1 MMISSLFSRS
11 DPSDSPSLRGDPII
25 DSLEENDTL
34 MPDSTHDP
42 VPSDDTP
49 DSPIDVEENPTEVEE
64 EEDPNQGDDSLDD
77 SLRDPSGLVALGTDE
92 DNFIFGFEGNDTLLG
107 VGGHDVILGGDGDNV
122 ISGGSGD
129 DVLRGGPGRDSLVGD
144 SGDDV
149 LGGDGGGD
157 RLRGGAGRDIF
168 LLQPQRPPQLN
179 LSQFVARFED
189 FGPEAFPLNRL
200 DQLINNP
207 DQVDPE
213 QLARFED
220 LNVLLEGNDLEG
232 NELDEDDPDEDDP
245 DEDDPD
251 EDDPDERLD
260 SETII
265 EDFDPTEDRLG
276 LIGSLNFDDLE
287 IRPSAEDETT
297 VEIRRRDSGELL
309 TRLLS
314 NDPQLAE
321 KITEETVVALDVVQF
336 TQERLELDDAGNPV
350 ETVTLRRNRSSG
362 NTIAVA
368 ITSRIATD
376 SEGDSEGD
384 SDTSESEPFDQ
395 RWVLFGPTE
404 EEKTVQLMV
413 DESLGQTV
421 PEVNLQLETPL
432 GGARLGPLDEAVLE
446 LFEPEPVEPTPRFVN
461 LQRIRPLLGDDGTS
475 LVALEVVLVR
485 DGDLSDPAA
494 VTVQLADGTTPTSTS
509 LFGSLRA
516 DFEANRATTTVQIP
530 LSEETARLEQ
540 VRLSLTE
547 PSPGLQLGDD
557 RQTLFELMPMPM
569 DPVLLSFAES
579 IFQVEEDGTP
589 IMEVVLVRSGNLE
602 QASQATITVSEGTL
616 ALPESFGDRLIPVT
630 FEPGQERQTITIT
643 GVQQSELAAPGTVN
657 LSLSNPSP
665 GTELIRPRS
674 AILEVFEVD
683 PPPPDEPPQ
692 PEPPPP
698 GSFGEIGFT
707 SANYVVDED
716 GTQFAEIGLERRNG
730 STGEVAVTVIPF
742 SQTAVAPADF
752 DDTPIQVTFAEGQ
765 TQQVVRLP
773 IIDDSLIEPSET
785 LGLVLANPTNGASL
799 GPVGSATLTIG
810 PSDVPTMLSFEG
822 VGHLNPVGGFYGAE
836 GVQFSENA
844 LALLSA
850 TGLREMGVREGV
862 GGNFETAPSGET
874 AVSYNQGDRLLLTVQ
889 EGFTSQLSF
898 AYASPFQEHQVTVFS
913 GLEGTGEVLARLS
926 LAQTPAGEFPR
937 AYDVFETVTLPF
949 AGVARSL
956 SIGSVANK
964 ILLDDIVLG

>member
-1 MMISSLFSRS
+1 MIMMTPSLFNRS
-11 DPSDSPSLRGDPII
+11 DPSDSLNLRGEPMVEPI
-25 DSLEENDTL
+25 EENDTQ
-34 MPDSTHDP
+34 MPDSTPDP
-42 VPSDDTP
+42 LSSDDT
-49 DSPIDVEENPTEVEE
+49 PIDVEENPTEVD
-64 EEDPNQGDDSLDD
+64 EDPNPGEDTLTG
-77 SLRDPSGLVALGTDE
+77 PSGVVARGTEE
-92 DNFIFGFEGNDTLLG
+92 DNFIFGFEEDDTLLG
-107 VGGHDVILGGDGDNV
+107 LAGNDVILGGDGDNV

-157 RLRGGAGRDIF
+157 RLRGGPGRDIF

-179 LSQFVARFED
+179 LSQFVARFDD

-207 DQVDPE
+207 EQVEPE
-213 QLARFED
+213 QLERFED
-220 LNVLLEGNDLEG
+220 LNTLLEANDA
-232 NELDEDDPDEDDP
+232 DEDDPDQDQP
-245 DEDDPD
+245 DEDEPD
-251 EDDPDERLD
+251 DDDDGLD

-265 EDFDPTEDRLG
+265 EDFDPNEDRLG

-297 VEIRRRDSGELL
+297 VEIRLRDSGEPLA
-309 TRLLS
+309 RLLS
-314 NDPQLAE
+314 DDPQLAE
-321 KITEETVVALDVVQF
+321 KISEETVVALDVVQF
-336 TQERLELDDAGNPV
+336 SEERLELDEAGNPV
-350 ETVTLRRNRSSG
+350 EIVTLQRNRSSG

-368 ITSRIATD
+368 ITSEIETD
-376 SEGDSEGD
+376 PD
-384 SDTSESEPFDQ
+384 ESQEVDR
-395 RWVLFGPTE
+395 RWVLFGPTDT
-404 EEKTVQLMV
+404 EKTIPLML
-413 DESLGQTV
+413 DELLAQNI
-421 PEVNLQLETPL
+421 PEVNLRLETPF
-432 GGARLGPLDEAVLE
+432 GGARLGLLDEAVLE
-446 LFEPEPVEPTPRFVN
+446 LFDPEPVEPIPSFVN
-461 LQRIRPLLGDDGTS
+461 LQRIRPLLADEGTS
-475 LVALEVVLVR
+475 VEALEVVLVR
-485 DGDLSDPAA
+485 EGDLSEAA
-494 VTVQLADGTTPTSTS
+494 GVTVQLGDGTIPTPTS
-509 LFGSLRA
+509 LFDSLRA
-516 DFEANRATTTVQIP
+516 EFGTNRATTTVQIP
-530 LSEETARLEQ
+530 LSEDAARLEQ
-540 VRLSLTE
+540 VRLSLAE
-547 PSPGLQLGDD
+547 PSSGLQLGDD

-589 IMEVVLVRSGNLE
+589 IMDVVLVRSGNLE

-616 ALPESFGDRLIPVT
+616 ALPESFGERLIPVT
-630 FEPGQERQTITIT
+630 FEPGEERQTITIT
-643 GVQQSELAAPGTVN
+643 GVQQSDLAAPGTVN
-657 LSLSNPSP
+657 LSLSDPSP
-665 GTELIRPRS
+665 GTELIRPRT
-674 AILEVFEVD
+674 AILEVFEVE
-683 PPPPDEPPQ
+683 PPPPDEPQPPQ
-692 PEPPPP
+692 PEPPAP
-698 GSFGEIGFT
+698 GSFGEISFT

-716 GTQFAEIGLERRNG
+716 GTQFAEIALERRNG
-730 STGEVAVTVIPF
+730 STGVVGVTVIPF

-752 DDTPIQVTFAEGQ
+752 EDTPIQVTFAEGQ

-773 IIDDSLIEPSET
+773 IADDTLIEPSET

-810 PSDVPTMLSFEG
+810 PSDVPATLSFEG

-850 TGLREMGVREGV
+850 TGLRNMGLREGV

-874 AVSYNQGDRLLLTVQ
+874 ALSYNQGDRLLLTVQ

-913 GLEGTGEVLARLS
+913 GPEGTGEVLARLS
-926 LAQTPAGEFPR
+926 LAETPAGEFPR